1 MGRVSEELGLV
12 ALKSSIKGSLNTI
25 AHAGCGF
32 ILENVEGKKSTLDC
46 SGKIIVSP
54 WVSDI
59 MKVEFWKL
67 ADSCIQKDFRGGR
80 KQETLEIGFSNS
92 DGYKGLE
99 KEELRKRV
107 DRRDGEDL
115 GKSSKLGN
123 KRSNLCVRDNDIN

>member
-1 MGRVSEELGLV
+1 MHTLGVVLFWRIW
-12 ALKSSIKGSLNTI
+12 KERSL
-25 AHAGCGF
+25 HF
-32 ILENVEGKKSTLDC
+32 
-46 SGKIIVSP
+46 SGKIVVSP

-67 ADSCIQKDFRGGR
+67 VDSCIQNDFRGGR
-80 KQETLEIGFSNS
+80 KQETLDIGFSNS
-92 DGYKGLE
+92 DGYKDLE

-123 KRSNLCVRDNDIN
+123 KRSSLCVRDNLI